1 MRGFKLAAIAI
12 GAVLAL
18 FLVLSVVGFI
28 VHAIAY
34 VAVIAL
40 VAGGIYV
47 AFKVGRASNRQVSKK
62 SRDSEVQDSYSPKPL
77 PRTDVQQYTPPAPP
91 TVTRPAARPVTSQN
105 IDDELAKLKREMGS

>member
-1 MRGFKLAAIAI
+1 MRGFKLIAIAV

-40 VAGGIYV
+40 VAGGVYV
-47 AFKVGRASNRQVSKK
+47 AFKVGRASNRQVKKGSK
-62 SRDSEVQDSYSPKPL
+62 DSEVQDSYSARQL
-77 PRTDVQQYTPPAPP
+77 PRADVESYTPPAPP
-91 TVTRPAARPVTSQN
+91 TVSRPVTSQN
-105 IDDELAKLKREMGS
+105 VDDELAKLKREMGG

>member
-1 MRGFKLAAIAI
+1 MRGFKYIAIAI

-40 VAGGIYV
+40 VVGGGYV
-47 AFKVGRASNRQVSKK
+47 AFKLGRASNRQVKKGSKEH
-62 SRDSEVQDSYSPKPL
+62 EVQDSYATKPL
-77 PRTDVQQYTPPAPP
+77 PSADVQQYTPPAPP
-91 TVTRPAARPVTSQN
+91 TVTRPVTRQN
-105 IDDELAKLKREMGS
+105 VDDELAKLKREMGS